1 MKLHHMLFAVVL
13 LLLSTSSAFAATTSV
28 GAEIARGDSDSMAY
42 SLKVAQKY
50 SPWYSSSLLEVGPS
64 AEIGAQAWVDNKS
77 NVDTV
82 WGAFAAPGL
91 YFTLFTNA
99 PVRPFLAGSVGG
111 AINSKDHID
120 ERNLGSNVLFR
131 SRGSVG
137 ISFGEEYKH
146 SVQGDYTNYST
157 WGLTDKNDGYSTYG
171 LSYSY
176 SF

>member
-1 MKLHHMLFAVVL
+1 MFFAAIL

-28 GAEIARGDSDSMAY
+28 GVDISRGDSDSMAY

-50 SPWYSSSLLEVGPS
+50 SPWFSSSLLEISPS
-64 AEIGAQAWVDNKS
+64 AEIGGYAWVSDKS
-77 NVDTV
+77 HVDTV
-82 WGAFAAPGL
+82 WGAYAAPGL
-91 YFTLFTNA
+91 CFTLFTDA
-99 PVRPFLAGSVGG
+99 PIRPFLAGSVGG
-111 AINSKDHID
+111 AVNSKDHMD
-120 ERNLGSNVLFR
+120 DRNLGSNALFR
-131 SRGSVG
+131 TRGSVG

-146 SVQGDYTNYST
+146 TVQGNYTNYST